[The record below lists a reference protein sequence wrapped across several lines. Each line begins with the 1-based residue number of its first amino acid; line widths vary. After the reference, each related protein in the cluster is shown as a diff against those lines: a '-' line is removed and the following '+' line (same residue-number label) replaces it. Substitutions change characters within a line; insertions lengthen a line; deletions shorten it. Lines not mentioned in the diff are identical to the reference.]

1 MSMNFIKVDNENYS
15 MKKLSRK
22 SFNEV
27 YKDENINSISNE
39 KQRDKLFEKVV
50 RKRSF
55 YKKRKVMFENS
66 NDFEQMEET

>member
-27 YKDENINSISNE
+27 YKDENINSRSNE

>member
-27 YKDENINSISNE
+27 YKDENINSRSNE

-55 YKKRKVMFENS
+55 YKKRKVMFENF